1 MVFSCGVRLLLL
13 VSIVGGGGACEV
25 QSRQSAKECS
35 AAKMT
40 KV

>member
-13 VSIVGGGGACEV
+13 VSIVGGGGACKCKAGRV
-25 QSRQSAKECS
+25 QRS